1 MSREPVCVAMLGA
14 GTVGRAVVDGFVNG
28 SDRLSS
34 ADGAVITLRS
44 VAVRDLDR
52 ARAAGLAA
60 DLLTDAPAH
69 LVADP
74 EIDVIVEVM
83 GGDEPARTL
92 IVAALRAGKGVV
104 TANKH
109 VIAHHG
115 PELEAAA
122 RGTGAPLRFEAAV
135 AGGIPVLGPLAADL
149 AANEI
154 SRVRGIVNG
163 TTNYILTAMAQDGQ
177 PYDEVLGDAQE
188 LGYAEADPTGDVEG
202 DDAVNKL
209 VILARLAF
217 GRWLD
222 PATVGRRP
230 PTARGDGKPGITGV
244 TDQELEGAAALG
256 LTIKLLAT
264 ATRRGDEIE
273 AAVVPTAVPA
283 DSPFGWTDG
292 VTNRVE
298 IDAEPLGTIGL
309 SGPGAGGPATSSAVL
324 GDLVAIAR
332 GLGSTWAG
340 LPAAEGPALAAADPL
355 DGRRHWYAFLPA
367 VVPGPLPD
375 ALDEAAS
382 VEFEDGTAIRSE
394 VATLAEAKAAFVAVL
409 PDGVDV
415 TLYPVDD

>member
-1 MSREPVCVAMLGA
+1 MCVGMLGA
-14 GTVGRAVVDGFVNG
+14 GTVGRAVAEGLVDHA
-28 SDRLSS
+28 DRMRS
-34 ADGAVITLRS
+34 ADGATLRLTG

-52 ARAAGLAA
+52 ARAAGIRS

-74 EIDVIVEVM
+74 EIDIIVEVM

-92 IVAALRAGKGVV
+92 IEAALRAGKAVV
-104 TANKH
+104 TANKD

-115 PELEAAA
+115 PALEAAA
-122 RGTGAPLRFEAAV
+122 RGTGAALRFEAAV
-135 AGGIPVLGPLAADL
+135 AGGIPVLGTIAAEL
-149 AANEI
+149 AANDI
-154 SRVRGIVNG
+154 ARVRGIVNG

-177 PYDEVLGDAQE
+177 PYDEVLRDAQE
-188 LGYAEADPTGDVEG
+188 LGYAEADPSGDVEG

-217 GRWLD
+217 GQWLD
-222 PATVGRRP
+222 PASVGRRP
-230 PTARGDGKPGITGV
+230 PTARGDGQPGITGV

-264 ATRRGDEIE
+264 ATRRGDTIE

-298 IDAEPLGTIGL
+298 IDAEPLGSIGL

-324 GDLVAIAR
+324 GDLMAIAR
-332 GLGSTWAG
+332 GMGSTWAG
-340 LPAAEGPALAAADPL
+340 LPAATGAATAAADPL
-355 DGRRHWYAFLPA
+355 DGPRHWYAFLPA
-367 VVPGPLPD
+367 VQPGPLPS
-375 ALDEAAS
+375 ALDEAAA
-382 VEFEDGTAIRSE
+382 VGFDDGTAIRSE
-394 VATLAEAKAAFVAVL
+394 VVTLAEAKAAFAAIL

>member
-1 MSREPVCVAMLGA
+1 MTAQSVCVAMLGA
-14 GTVGRAVVDGFVNG
+14 GTVGRAVAEAIRDHPERLR
-28 SDRLSS
+28 SD
-34 ADGAVITLRS
+34 DGAVIRLTGI
-44 VAVRDLDR
+44 AVRNLDR
-52 ARAAGLAA
+52 ARAAGIGP

-74 EIDVIVEVM
+74 ETDVLVEVM

-92 IVAALRAGKGVV
+92 VMAALRAGKAVV

-109 VIAHHG
+109 VVAHHG
-115 PELEAAA
+115 PELETAA
-122 RGTGAPLRFEAAV
+122 RSTGAAFRFEAAV
-135 AGGIPVLGPLAADL
+135 AGGIPVLGALAVDL

-154 SRVRGIVNG
+154 WRVRGIVNG
-163 TTNYILTAMAQDGQ
+163 TTNYILTAMAQEGR

-188 LGYAEADPTGDVEG
+188 LGFAEADPSGDVEG

-217 GRWLD
+217 GRWLE
-222 PATVGRRP
+222 PASVGRRP
-230 PTARGDGKPGITGV
+230 PTAHGEGKPGITGV

-256 LTIKLLAT
+256 LMIKLLAT
-264 ATRRGDEIE
+264 ATRRGDDIE
-273 AAVVPTAVPA
+273 ASVVPTAVPA
-283 DSPFGWTDG
+283 SSPFGWTDG

-298 IDAEPLGTIGL
+298 IDAEPVGSIGL
-309 SGPGAGGPATSSAVL
+309 SGPGAGGAATSSAIL

-340 LPAAEGPALAAADPL
+340 LPAATGAAIAAADPL
-355 DGRRHWYAFLPA
+355 DGRRPWYAFLPA
-367 VVPGPLPD
+367 VEAGPLPA
-375 ALDEAAS
+375 ALAEAAS
-382 VEFEDGTAIRSE
+382 VAFEDGTAIRSE
-394 VATLAEAKAAFVAVL
+394 AVTLAEARAAFSAIL

>member
-1 MSREPVCVAMLGA
+1 
-14 GTVGRAVVDGFVNG
+14 
-28 SDRLSS
+28 LS
-34 ADGAVITLRS
+34 G
-44 VAVRDLDR
+44 VAVRDLER
-52 ARAAGLAA
+52 ARAAGITA

-74 EIDVIVEVM
+74 EIDVIVELM

-92 IVAALRAGKGVV
+92 IMAALRAGKAVV

-115 PELEAAA
+115 PDLEAAS

-135 AGGIPVLGPLAADL
+135 AGGIPVLGLIASDL

-154 SRVRGIVNG
+154 GRVRGIVNG
-163 TTNYILTAMAQDGQ
+163 TTNYILTAMAQEGQ
-177 PYDEVLGDAQE
+177 PYDDVLQDAQE
-188 LGYAEADPTGDVEG
+188 LGYAEADPAGDVEG

-217 GRWLD
+217 GTWLD
-222 PATVGRRP
+222 PASIARRP
-230 PTARGDGKPGITGV
+230 PTARGEGRPGITGV
-244 TDQELEGAAALG
+244 TDQEMEGAAALG

-273 AAVVPTAVPA
+273 ASVIPTAVPA
-283 DSPFGWTDG
+283 DSRFGWTDG

-298 IDAEPLGTIGL
+298 IDAEPLGTVSL

-324 GDLVAIAR
+324 GDLMAIAR

-340 LPAAEGPALAAADPL
+340 LPAATGSAVKAADPL

-367 VVPGPLPD
+367 VKAGPLPT
-375 ALDEAAS
+375 ALDEAAA
-382 VEFEDGTAIRSE
+382 VGFEDGTAIRSE
-394 VATLAEAKAAFVAVL
+394 VVTLAEAQAAFAAIL